1 MLWGPAEGTG
11 MGQSG
16 AEELRA
22 DIIALCNSPE
32 GYGEVGVGIFSQVT
46 EVE

>member
-1 MLWGPAEGTG
+1 MLRGAAEGSG

-22 DIIALCNSPE
+22 NVIALCNSLE
-32 GYGEVGVGIFSQVT
+32 GYGEVGVGIFSQVA